1 MAAPVFKVVQLDD
14 GSITVDAPASAFPDS
29 GYFTLYDKAASA
41 KGACLR
47 TLCAGLLPLVFLGFV
62 KSWRSTRWPARS
74 RSTHAQSARRAAW
87 AMPRREAM
95 AWLEPVSGRDCIP
108 WHTTLGLPYCALSVV
123 WPPQGATFC
132 DSEVS
137 AL

>member
-1 MAAPVFKVVQLDD
+1 MFKVVQLDD

-74 RSTHAQSARRAAW
+74 RSTHAQPARRAAW
-87 AMPRREAM
+87 ARCPGAKRWPAGSSQC
-95 AWLEPVSGRDCIP
+95 AGAIAFHGIL
-108 WHTTLGLPYCALSVV
+108 LGLPYCARSVV

-132 DSEVS
+132 DS
-137 AL
+137 

>member
-1 MAAPVFKVVQLDD
+1 MFKVVQLDD

-87 AMPRREAM
+87 ARCPRREAM
-95 AWLEPVSGRDCIP
+95 ACRLKPVSGRGCIP
-108 WHTTLGLPYCALSVV
+108 WHTSRPVLLRALCCLAAA
-123 WPPQGATFC
+123 GC
-132 DSEVS
+132 DV
-137 AL
+137 L